1 MQVMKQSFRV
11 SLGAVVLALATL
23 AAVIFAI
30 LNFDQRARF
39 ESPDDA
45 AVWRDTDRGV
55 EAWRVSTNGPTAR
68 AGIRQGD
75 LLLEIGGQ
83 PVTRA
88 LDVTKRVWRA
98 GLWSQLRYKVERDGD
113 SFETPV
119 VIAPAEKP
127 VSAENYLRVVGL
139 IYLFIGIFIF
149 VRRWNAPRAVHFYV
163 FCLVSFVLYTFQYS
177 GKLDTFDYEVYWS
190 SVVARMLAP
199 ALLLHFA
206 LVFPERAAGRLRS
219 LSKLALVYGPGAALL
234 VLHAL
239 AAVNALGFVPTTRS
253 RVALDQIELSFVGA
267 YFLAAGV
274 VFYLSYR
281 QTRSGVLRQ
290 QLKWLTGGT
299 LMGSMPFTFLYIVPY
314 VFNAATPA

>member
-23 AAVIFAI
+23 AAVIFAL

-45 AVWRDTDRGV
+45 VAWRDTDRGV
-55 EAWRVSTNGPTAR
+55 EAWQVNPNGPAGR

-83 PVTRA
+83 PITRA
-88 LDVTKRVWRA
+88 VDVTKKVWRA
-98 GLWSQLRYKVERDGD
+98 GLWSQLRYKVERAGD

-127 VSAENYLRVVGL
+127 VTAENYLRVVGL

-163 FCLVSFVLYTFQYS
+163 FCLVSFVLYTFHYS
-177 GKLDTFDYEVYWS
+177 GKLDTFDYEVYWAGIA
-190 SVVARMLAP
+190 ARLLAP

-206 LVFPERAAGRLRS
+206 LVFPERTEGASRS
-219 LSKLALVYGPGAALL
+219 LSKLSFVYLPPAAILL
-234 VLHAL
+234 LH
-239 AAVNALGFVPTTRS
+239 VSTALG
-253 RVALDQIELSFVGA
+253 A
-267 YFLAAGV
+267 
-274 VFYLSYR
+274 
-281 QTRSGVLRQ
+281 
-290 QLKWLTGGT
+290 
-299 LMGSMPFTFLYIVPY
+299 
-314 VFNAATPA
+314 